1 MNKFNAKR
9 VAVIGGGTSGI
20 AAAKLASKKGFETF
34 LFEQK
39 KGVIDSYLREELYNR
54 GIKLIEG
61 EHKKGDFSKIDLVIL
76 SPGVPVHKIKKVLD
90 PHIPIISEIEFAY
103 TYLKK
108 EKIIG
113 VTGTNGKTTTVGIIS
128 WVLNKL
134 EIDHFVGGNYGIPLS
149 DYVLDGSKKKIIL
162 LELSSFQL
170 QNIKDFRCNIAVFL
184 NFSENHLDFHK
195 DMDEYLTCKL
205 HIFKNQTSDD
215 VAIININLKP
225 FLNRPIF
232 NSQVKYFSKADFRL
246 KNLIGKHNL
255 ENIAAAYL
263 VCKELGISKKQFIEA
278 ASDFRAFEHRL
289 EYVGEINGVKFYNDS
304 KSTTLKSIEAAV
316 NSFEDPVLLIAGG
329 ILKGGDPKKTGM
341 CIKDKIS
348 YACVFG
354 QSGDIF
360 YEKWNKYFPVEKVK
374 DVNQAVSLLFANSK
388 KGDIILFSPGC
399 SSFDMFENY
408 KERGN
413 CFKNIVK
420 SLIKSVKYN

>member
-9 VAVIGGGTSGI
+9 VAVIGGGISGI
-20 AAAKLASKKGFETF
+20 AAAKLASIKGFETI

-39 KGVIDSYLREELYNR
+39 KGVIDSYVREELYNR
-54 GIKLIEG
+54 DIKLIEG
-61 EHKKGDFSKIDLVIL
+61 EHKKSDFSKIDLVIL
-76 SPGVPVHKIKKVLD
+76 SPGVPVHKIKEFLNSN
-90 PHIPIISEIEFAY
+90 IPIISEIEFAY
-103 TYLKK
+103 SYLKD

-113 VTGTNGKTTTVGIIS
+113 ITGTNGKTTTVGIIS

-149 DYVLDGSKKKIIL
+149 DYVLHGGKKILL

-170 QNIKDFRCNIAVFL
+170 QNIKDFRCNISVFL

-195 DMDEYLTCKL
+195 DIDEYLTCKL
-205 HIFKNQTSDD
+205 NIFKNQLSDD
-215 VAIININLKP
+215 VALINMNLKP
-225 FLNRPIF
+225 FLNGFTF
-232 NSQVKYFSKADFRL
+232 NSQVKYFSKADFKL
-246 KNLIGKHNL
+246 KNLIGEHNL
-255 ENIAAAYL
+255 ENIEAAYL

-278 ASDFRAFEHRL
+278 ASDFRPFEHRL
-289 EYVGEINGVKFYNDS
+289 EYVGELNGVKFYNDS

-316 NSFEDPVLLIAGG
+316 NSIEDPVLLIAGG

-348 YACVFG
+348 HACVFG
-354 QSGDIF
+354 QSADIF
-360 YEKWNKYFPVEKVK
+360 YEKWNEYFPVHKVK
-374 DVNQAVSLLFANSK
+374 DIKQAVSLLFNLSK
-388 KGDIILFSPGC
+388 SGDVILFSPGC

-413 CFKNIVK
+413 CFKKVVK
-420 SLIKSVKYN
+420 SLMEKIK